1 MITTRNSTSTT
12 MQYLMSRRYYKQY
25 GLTQQNSNETN
36 RTSKESQE
44 RINNVNKIIEESKK
58 SKLSTKQIETLQSAA
73 KDGLLGS
80 SNNKLGPWGKHN
92 LQKMISNSNYNSTL
106 RAYRNSI

>member
-1 MITTRNSTSTT
+1 MITSRNSTTI
-12 MQYLMSRRYYKQY
+12 QYLMSRRSYKQY
-25 GLTQQNSNETN
+25 GLTQQNSNEIN
-36 RTSKESQE
+36 RTSKSQE